1 MCGSLGCLM
10 DLDFLFYPVVDY
22 KTNPFQIENRELFYD
37 LINALPYKDKV
48 VCDSLYFEYTEFLR
62 YAASKAEVLRFKSKL
77 HTLNSPYLL
86 KLFVSEMGV
95 RLPKVTKLISF
106 SVCFPVSEAIVESW
120 GSSLDAVYHK
130 KHNTYDPVDDL
141 NETGTVDMLV
151 FIKLNGPKPAMK
163 SNSNLLKSALIEMK
177 GVDYGKYFQHSVDP
191 KLNASSKVVKRV
203 LNPNP
208 EHVLPWWRN

>member
-1 MCGSLGCLM
+1 ML
-10 DLDFLFYPVVDY
+10 Y
-22 KTNPFQIENRELFYD
+22 
-37 LINALPYKDKV
+37 LIKIKV

-120 GSSLDAVYHK
+120 GSSL
-130 KHNTYDPVDDL
+130 DPVDDL